1 MKHIL
6 YNKPGGGAGAT
17 RTIYVEVPV
26 PVEPGDNELYEGIFG
41 DGANGDIVFTNNAT
55 LTQDLSYNNMTI
67 QSGRTITLGWVAS
80 EGRPARLRVNGT
92 LRFEGQT
99 ANISVAGG
107 PASAPTGGYDGNQ
120 GGDGYGANGVST
132 INTDGLPSPNI
143 TAPSIGSRGMPGL
156 KGFGVGAP
164 PALGQG
170 GVAGTINLVVFN
182 GSNPGDWDDLV
193 ACEVGGVPLAG
204 GSGGGSGGNGAG
216 AAVSGGGGGA
226 GGVLYVAARHIT
238 EDAPIPP
245 NATNYRFN
253 ADGGQLSASNAGN
266 TGANYGGQGG
276 AGGIIVIC
284 EDLPITINFTAAPA
298 PYYAASSGIPA
309 FGHIYLAS
317 LFTGQNEYD
326 IPFRG
331 QYHPIRLVP
340 PGP

>member
-1 MKHIL
+1 MKHSF
-6 YNKPGGGAGAT
+6 YNKPGGGAGIT
-17 RTIYVEVPV
+17 RTIIVEVPV
-26 PVEPGDNELYEGIFG
+26 PVEPGNNELYDGIFG
-41 DGANGDIVFTNNAT
+41 DGSNGDIVFTNNAT
-55 LTQDLSYNNMTI
+55 LTQDLNYNNMTI
-67 QSGRTITLGWVAS
+67 QAGRTITLGWVAS
-80 EGRPARLRVNGT
+80 EGRPARLRINGT

-156 KGFGVGAP
+156 KGYGVGAP

-170 GVAGTINLVVFN
+170 GLAGTINQVIFDGN
-182 GSNPGDWDDLV
+182 NPDDWDNLV
-193 ACEVGGVPLAG
+193 ACAVGGVPLSG
-204 GSGGGSGGNGAG
+204 GSGGGSGGNGAD

-238 EDAPIPP
+238 ENAPIP
-245 NATNYRFN
+245 AGSINYRFN
-253 ADGGQLSASNAGN
+253 ADGGQLSASNVGN

-284 EDLPITINFTAAPA
+284 EDLPSTINFTATPA
-298 PYYAASSGIPA
+298 PYYPYSSGIPA
-309 FGHIYLAS
+309 LGHIYLAS
-317 LFTGQNEYD
+317 LFTGQDEYA
-326 IPFRG
+326 FSSRG
-331 QYHPIRLVP
+331 HYHPIKLVP
-340 PGP
+340 ATP